1 MATGSSDGVDEVGAL
16 KGMPDSN
23 KLMSSRE
30 GTGCGGVID
39 GASPVIVAPVPP
51 VPHRCADHEEEEEEE
66 DAWDAMQERQY
77 ARLLADGTHTSEQ
90 VQQMRREKRFKEEAA
105 VCG

>member
-1 MATGSSDGVDEVGAL
+1 MATGSSDGVDEVRAL

-23 KLMSSRE
+23 ELMSSRE

-39 GASPVIVAPVPP
+39 GASPVVAPVPP
-51 VPHRCADHEEEEEEE
+51 VPHSCADHEEEEEEE